1 MPETK
6 QGRKNSTA
14 EERIRN
20 FRMIDDLFFGAVL
33 DNDVLLTGKILSL
46 ILGRK
51 IDVVSAVAER
61 TEIVLSGRGIR
72 SDLKAVDTK
81 GNRFGM
87 EAQKRKPGMNPKRL
101 SYNLAMMAD
110 GIMEKGCNDW
120 NQMKHRYAIMFCES
134 DYFGNGRAI
143 TYCETTFDGRPA
155 DVGTTMIYVNC
166 EYRGDDEIGRLIH
179 DMMCSNPDNIYD
191 KDIREKVK
199 RVKEGKEIRRMCEV
213 LDTAVRKAVSRER
226 QKLNTEKNREIAAI
240 VREKDHVITKNKQV
254 ITEKDRVI
262 TVKNRVIT
270 VKNRVITEKDRVIT
284 KNNQVIADMDRSLKF
299 KNQQIESLRS
309 ENELLRKRIA
319 SAIVKNS

>member
-254 ITEKDRVI
+254 ITEK
-262 TVKNRVIT
+262 
-270 VKNRVITEKDRVIT
+270 NRVITEKDQVIAET
-284 KNNQVIADMDRSLKF
+284 NLVIADMDRSLKF
-299 KNQQIESLRS
+299 KNQQIESLKR
-309 ENELLRKRIA
+309 ENELLRKRLTSV
-319 SAIVKNS
+319 SAEKS

>member
-101 SYNLAMMAD
+101 SYTLAMMAD

-120 NQMKHRYAIMFCES
+120 NQMKHRYAIMFCEL

-143 TYCETTFDGRPA
+143 TYCETTFLRLYSNDNMFPKRCQGRINMLLFP
-155 DVGTTMIYVNC
+155 IYF
-166 EYRGDDEIGRLIH
+166 Y
-179 DMMCSNPDNIYD
+179 
-191 KDIREKVK
+191 
-199 RVKEGKEIRRMCEV
+199 
-213 LDTAVRKAVSRER
+213 
-226 QKLNTEKNREIAAI
+226 Q
-240 VREKDHVITKNKQV
+240 
-254 ITEKDRVI
+254 
-262 TVKNRVIT
+262 
-270 VKNRVITEKDRVIT
+270 
-284 KNNQVIADMDRSLKF
+284 
-299 KNQQIESLRS
+299 
-309 ENELLRKRIA
+309 
-319 SAIVKNS
+319 

>member
-262 TVKNRVIT
+262 T
-270 VKNRVITEKDRVIT
+270 EKDQVIAET
-284 KNNQVIADMDRSLKF
+284 NLVIADMDRSLKF
-299 KNQQIESLRS
+299 KNQQIESLKR
-309 ENELLRKRIA
+309 ENELLRKRMTSVFA
-319 SAIVKNS
+319 EKS